1 MMRRLI
7 AVVVLAAGLAVAGA
21 PPAAAAYN
29 TAPAYN
35 ICRYWQSDWVLFEW
49 RDVDFGGTGFY
60 YAHVWCR
67 WRFNSGGSH
76 WEAEGL
82 YRRRD
87 GYHTITV
94 VRCLSGGCAS

>member
-1 MMRRLI
+1 MRRII
-7 AVVVLAAGLAVAGA
+7 AAVVLAAGLVVGSGAV
-21 PPAAAAYN
+21 PAAAAYN

-35 ICRYWQSDWVLFEW
+35 ICRYWQSDWPLYEW
-49 RDVDFGGTGFY
+49 ADVDFGGTGFY
-60 YAHVWCR
+60 YAHVYCR

-87 GYHTITV
+87 GYHIIYNIV
-94 VRCLSGGCAS
+94 CLSGGCAS